1 MASRSTI
8 DSLWPLS
15 WRNAS
20 MLISTWVGRPRS
32 VTKTG
37 SSRAARLAW
46 LTSWLNSRLPIS
58 FTIRLDSC
66 LGAYNDSVVM

>member
-1 MASRSTI
+1 
-8 DSLWPLS
+8 
-15 WRNAS
+15 
-20 MLISTWVGRPRS
+20 

-58 FTIRLDSC
+58 FTIRLDLC
-66 LGAYNDSVVM
+66 LGAYNDSLAM